1 MEGGR
6 RKGKGG
12 TEKLFHAPQ
21 RKCITGITV
30 ETSRKSTVGVLELV
44 RDSSAKW
51 RLWDGEA
58 IEIRSGEAE
67 MNEKEVLRERRVKDS
82 SRGWGMGVRKA
93 ICHFPLRGPGHQRCI
108 FKRIPPDFSP
118 VFKCLSSVASRG
130 QMATPANSTAEISL
144 ERVGQKG

>member
-1 MEGGR
+1 
-6 RKGKGG
+6 
-12 TEKLFHAPQ
+12 
-21 RKCITGITV
+21 
-30 ETSRKSTVGVLELV
+30 
-44 RDSSAKW
+44 
-51 RLWDGEA
+51 
-58 IEIRSGEAE
+58 

>member
-1 MEGGR
+1 M
-6 RKGKGG
+6 
-12 TEKLFHAPQ
+12 
-21 RKCITGITV
+21 

-93 ICHFPLRGPGHQRCI
+93 ICHFPLRGRGTRGASLRGFLQISAP
-108 FKRIPPDFSP
+108 FSSVSP
-118 VFKCLSSVASRG
+118 VWPAEARWQLQLIAQQRLVWKEWDKRG
-130 QMATPANSTAEISL
+130 EDKTE
-144 ERVGQKG
+144 GG